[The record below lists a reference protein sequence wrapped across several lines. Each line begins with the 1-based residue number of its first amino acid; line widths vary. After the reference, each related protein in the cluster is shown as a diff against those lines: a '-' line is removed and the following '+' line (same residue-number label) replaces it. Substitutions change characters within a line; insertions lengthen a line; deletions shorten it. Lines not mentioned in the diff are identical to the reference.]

1 MKKLFYRLLFIL
13 QVFYVLLITVNRILL
28 ELIYIWKS
36 SNIYSMLDRLA
47 FDQFFGQ
54 NVTAGVLFVC
64 LVSYLLT
71 GKWMIFDV
79 MIEKN
84 YEISTW

>member
-36 SNIYSMLDRLA
+36 SNIYSMLDRMA
-47 FDQFFGQ
+47 FDQFLGQ
-54 NVTAGVLFVC
+54 NVTAGVLFV
-64 LVSYLLT
+64 
-71 GKWMIFDV
+71 
-79 MIEKN
+79 
-84 YEISTW
+84 